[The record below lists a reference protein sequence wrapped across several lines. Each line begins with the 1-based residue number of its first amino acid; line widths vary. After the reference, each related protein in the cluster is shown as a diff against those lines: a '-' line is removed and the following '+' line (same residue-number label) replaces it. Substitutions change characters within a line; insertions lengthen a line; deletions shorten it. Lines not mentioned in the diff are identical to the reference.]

1 METPRALK
9 KLNKIVLN
17 PLPPS
22 QKDLTYSSEE
32 EDSVK
37 IIQIDDSSSDE
48 SQGSVRVI
56 QVNDFS
62 ESGYN
67 QSQALRS

>member
-9 KLNKIVLN
+9 KLNKDVLN

-37 IIQIDDSSSDE
+37 IIQIDNSSSDE

-56 QVNDFS
+56 
-62 ESGYN
+62 
-67 QSQALRS
+67 